1 MELLQQLQKFN
12 LHSDFSPTGDQPQAI
27 DSLVEGV
34 HKRKIQTLI
43 GVTGSGKTFSVANVI
58 ARTGKNTLVIS
69 HNKTLAAQ
77 LYSELKQFFPEN
89 NVGYF
94 VSYYDYYQPESYIPQ
109 TDTYI
114 EKDTQINEK
123 IEKLRLE
130 ATAMLLSGEPTI
142 IVSTVSCIYSLGNP
156 KDWDD
161 LAIMINSGDEI
172 KRNEIIKKLIEARYE
187 RNDLEIAPGNFRVKG
202 DTIDIVPAYSEDIV
216 RISLFGDEVE
226 KVTLLDHVSLKEKRQ
241 ISHMKIFPAKHYLIA
256 KDVRERA
263 VSSIKDE
270 LSNRL
275 LELNELEK
283 QRLEMRTKFD
293 LEMIEELGY
302 CSGIENYSRHF
313 DGRKPGEKAFCLL
326 DFFGDDFLLVID
338 ESHVTLPQLHGMYKG
353 DHSRKRELVT
363 YGFRLPSAYDNRPLK
378 FEEFEEYIKNTL
390 FVSATPGEYEKKIS
404 HNIAE
409 QLVRPTGLLD
419 PVVEIRPT
427 KNQMDDLIEEIGKR
441 SKKNE
446 RVLVTTLTKRM
457 AEDLAEYL
465 SKKQVRVRYM
475 HSEIEGLQRTELIRQ
490 LRLGEFDVL
499 VGINLLREG
508 LDIPEVSLVAILDAD
523 KEGFLRNFTSLI
535 QTFGRAARN
544 SNGFVIMYADH
555 KTDSM
560 KHAIEETERRREKQK
575 EYNKKHGITP
585 QTIIKSVPEQVTTLD
600 ESKLKS
606 THDLTTDII
615 ELEAQM
621 KKYSEDLDFER
632 AIECRDRIKRLE
644 QEIKFKDGRK

>member
-1 MELLQQLQKFN
+1 LELLQQLQKFN

-34 HKRKIQTLI
+34 NKGRIQTLI

-77 LYSELKQFFPEN
+77 LYSELKQFFPKN

-156 KDWDD
+156 KDWED
-161 LAIMINSGDEI
+161 LAITINSKEEV
-172 KRNEIIKKLIEARYE
+172 KRNEMIKKLIEARYE
-187 RNDLEIAPGNFRVKG
+187 RNDLEISPGNFRVKG

-216 RISLFGDEVE
+216 RISLFGDEIE
-226 KVTLLDHVSLKEKRQ
+226 KITLLDHVSLKEKRQ
-241 ISHMKIFPAKHYLIA
+241 ITHMKIFPAKHYLIA

-263 VSSIKDE
+263 VNSIKDE
-270 LSNRL
+270 LENRL

-283 QRLEMRTKFD
+283 QRLEMRTKYD

-313 DGRKPGEKAFCLL
+313 DGRNPGEKAFCLL

-427 KNQMDDLIEEIGKR
+427 KNQMDDLICEIEKR
-441 SKKNE
+441 SKQNE

-560 KHAIEETERRREKQK
+560 KRAIEETERRREKQK

-644 QEIKFKDGRK
+644 QEIKFKNGRK